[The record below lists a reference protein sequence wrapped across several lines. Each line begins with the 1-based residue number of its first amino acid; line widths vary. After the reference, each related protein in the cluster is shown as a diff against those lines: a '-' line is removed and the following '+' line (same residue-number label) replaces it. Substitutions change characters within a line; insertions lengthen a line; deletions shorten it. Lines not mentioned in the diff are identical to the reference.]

1 MKFTSHKTLTTSL
14 ACQLLILTSW
24 AAAALCADAM
34 SQIELR
40 AQVAVNTPM
49 VRLSD
54 IAHIRSQDP
63 ELRRQLQCIEIVRSP
78 LMGRTRWVMKDQVE
92 RRLHQQGIDAQQYHL
107 LSSGP
112 TKVSRKTT
120 TLAADKIRSAVV
132 THIQKYAPW
141 KPEQLRIGAVKF
153 QRDLNVPPGK
163 VSITVQAPKH
173 SDWLGAIP
181 FRVKVNVN
189 GHLVHKLSVAT
200 TIEVWSDVVL
210 AAKPLGKYQPI
221 TQQCVKV
228 VRMNLARVPASAI
241 LNPKDVMGQRAR
253 RNIAINTV
261 LRSDQ
266 IEMPPL
272 VKIGDLV
279 QAVAE
284 TADLKITVKAMVKE
298 SGGKGEM
305 VRVLNLRSK
314 KIVYAQV
321 VDAQTVSVDF

>member
-1 MKFTSHKTLTTSL
+1 MKFRGYKTFTTAL
-14 ACQLLILTSW
+14 ACQLLIIASW
-24 AAAALCADAM
+24 PAAPLYADAV

-40 AQVAVNTPM
+40 TQVAVSTPM
-49 VRLSD
+49 VRLED
-54 IAHIRSQDP
+54 IADIQCQDP
-63 ELRRQLQCIEIVRSP
+63 ELRKQLECIEIVRSP
-78 LMGRTRWVMKDQVE
+78 LMGQTRWVMKDQVE
-92 RRLHQQGIDAQQYHL
+92 RRLRQHGIDARQYHL

-132 THIQKYAPW
+132 AHIQKYAPW
-141 KPEQLRIGAVKF
+141 KPEQLRIGAVRF
-153 QRDLNVPPGK
+153 QRDVNVPPGK
-163 VSITVQAPKH
+163 VSITVHTPKH

-181 FRVKVNVN
+181 FRVKVKVN
-189 GHLVHKLSVAT
+189 GHLVHKLSVPT

-228 VRMNLARVPASAI
+228 MRMNLARVPASAV
-241 LNPKDVMGQRAR
+241 LNPKDIIGKRAK
-253 RNIAINTV
+253 RNIAVNTV

-284 TADLKITVKAMVKE
+284 KAALKISVQAMVKE
-298 SGGKGEM
+298 NGGKGEV
-305 VRVLNLRSK
+305 VRVLNLGSK